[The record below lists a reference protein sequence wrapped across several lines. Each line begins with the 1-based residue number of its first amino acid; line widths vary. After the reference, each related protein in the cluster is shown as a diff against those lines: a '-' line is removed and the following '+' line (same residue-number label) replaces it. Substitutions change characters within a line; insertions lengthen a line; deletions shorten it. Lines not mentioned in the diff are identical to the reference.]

1 MHVVVDRLPRHLTG
15 RGEQWPDVDGKA
27 EISESR
33 GDHFLAAVVAVLA
46 DLGDQDAWRA
56 ALLLCEGGDTAL
68 HPLHH
73 VGAAA
78 SSIRNLGMPASI
90 ALAMPPK
97 ASTSAIWAEALLAR
111 SALRRST

>member
-15 RGEQWPDVDGKA
+15 RGEQWPGVDGKA

-68 HPLHH
+68 HPLQH
-73 VGAAA
+73 VLAGAGLAHVDAGDDAA
-78 SSIRNLGMPASI
+78 LGAMPA
-90 ALAMPPK
+90 K
-97 ASTSAIWAEALLAR
+97 AVLER
-111 SALRRST
+111 Q